1 MTKKEYDL
9 IVIGAGGAGSTAAN
23 SAANKGKR
31 VALIE
36 RDKLGG
42 ACLNYG
48 CDPTKTLLH
57 TAHLLY
63 HAQHASNLGLTFPKA
78 RADWTKVQAHVRQVL
93 ETIRGGTL
101 AQASSGIAAKGIDL
115 FMGEASFSSTH
126 EIRVNGKTL
135 QGKRFIIATGTV
147 AAIPEI
153 EGLSQIGYI
162 TNVEAVSLPKLPER
176 LVVLGG
182 GPIGLEFAQM
192 FSRFGV
198 QVVVL
203 ELSQQP
209 LPREDRELALVLC
222 EQLTAEGIRLEFGTE
237 MYSGKSNQHGKHIRI
252 RDQEGKEDELVADQ
266 LLIAV
271 GRRPALDTL
280 NLEAAG
286 VHFTAEGIP
295 TNASLRTNV
304 PHIWAAG
311 DITSKYQFTHVASR
325 QGKLAAHNAFAKTPR
340 AFDDSLV
347 PWVTFTDPELARVG
361 QSETDLKE
369 AGIEYRVGRANFDKL
384 DRAITNDQTIGSVKL
399 LASADG
405 KILGGHILGAN
416 AGELIAPVVY
426 AMRYGLT
433 VKKVAEVML
442 PYPTMTEAVR
452 LAASR
457 FEAPAGAR
465 HNVKKST
472 ATKRNLY

>member
-1 MTKKEYDL
+1 MTENKYDL

-23 SAANKGKR
+23 IAAKMGKH

-42 ACLNYG
+42 TCLNYG

-63 HAQHASNLGLTFPKA
+63 HAQHASNLGLVLPQA
-78 RADWTKVQAHVRQVL
+78 RADWAKVQAHVRQVI

-101 AQASSGIAAKGIDL
+101 AQANAGIAAQGIDL
-115 FMGEASFSSTH
+115 FMGDASFSSAHT
-126 EIRVNGKTL
+126 IRVGDKTL
-135 QGKRFIIATGTV
+135 QGKRFLIATGTIP
-147 AAIPEI
+147 AIPDI
-153 EGLSQIGYI
+153 EGLSQTGYI
-162 TNVEAVSLPKLPER
+162 TNEEAVALPKLPER

-203 ELSQQP
+203 ERTQQP
-209 LPREDRELALVLC
+209 LPREDRELALALC
-222 EQLTAEGIRLEFGTE
+222 SQLTAEGIRLEFGTE
-237 MYSGKSNQHGKHIRI
+237 MRCGESDQHGKHIHI
-252 RDQEGKEDELVADQ
+252 QGQEGKEEELVADQ
-266 LLIAV
+266 LLVAV
-271 GRRPALDTL
+271 GRRPALDAL

-286 VHFTAEGIP
+286 VHFTADGIP

-304 PHIWAAG
+304 AHIWAAG

-325 QGKLAAHNAFAKTPR
+325 QGKLAAHNVFAKTPR

-361 QSETDLKE
+361 QSEADLQE
-369 AGIEYRVGRANFDKL
+369 AGIKYRVGRANFEKL
-384 DRAITNDQTIGSVKL
+384 DRAITNDQTFGSVKL
-399 LASADG
+399 LANAKG

-426 AMRYGLT
+426 AMHFGLT
-433 VKKVAEVML
+433 VKMVAEAML

-452 LAASR
+452 SAASQ
-457 FEAPAGAR
+457 F
-465 HNVKKST
+465 
-472 ATKRNLY
+472 

>member
-1 MTKKEYDL
+1 MTENKYDL

-23 SAANKGKR
+23 IAAKMGKR

-42 ACLNYG
+42 TCLNYG

-63 HAQHASNLGLTFPKA
+63 HAQHASNLGLVFPQA
-78 RADWTKVQAHVRQVL
+78 AADWAKVQTHVRQVIK
-93 ETIRGGTL
+93 TIRGGTL
-101 AQASSGIAAKGIDL
+101 AQANAGIAANGIDL
-115 FMGEASFSSTH
+115 FMGDASFTSAHT
-126 EIRVNGKTL
+126 IRVGDKTL
-135 QGKRFIIATGTV
+135 QGKRFIIATGTIP
-147 AAIPEI
+147 AIPEI
-153 EGLSQIGYI
+153 EGLSQTGYI
-162 TNVEAVSLPKLPER
+162 TNEEAVSLPKLPER

-203 ELSQQP
+203 ERAQQP
-209 LPREDRELALVLC
+209 LPREDRELALALC
-222 EQLTAEGIRLEFGTE
+222 SQLTAEGIRLEFGTE
-237 MYSGKSNQHGKHIRI
+237 MRRGESDQHGKHIHI
-252 RDQEGKEDELVADQ
+252 GGQEGNEEELVADQ
-266 LLIAV
+266 LLVAV
-271 GRRPALDTL
+271 GRKPALDTL

-295 TNASLRTNV
+295 TSPSLRTNV
-304 PHIWAAG
+304 AHIWAAG

-325 QGKLAAHNAFAKTPR
+325 QGKLAAHNVFAKTPR
-340 AFDDSLV
+340 AFDDSLI

-361 QSETDLKE
+361 QSESDLQD
-369 AGIEYRVGRANFDKL
+369 AGIKYSVGRANFDKL
-384 DRAITNDQTIGSVKL
+384 DRAITNGQTFGSVKL
-399 LASADG
+399 LADAKG

-426 AMRYGLT
+426 AMRFGLT
-433 VKKVAEVML
+433 VKMVAEAML

-452 LAASR
+452 SAASQ
-457 FEAPAGAR
+457 F
-465 HNVKKST
+465 
-472 ATKRNLY
+472 